1 MSESTVGSGAKNAG
15 LLHTI
20 GQKIRAAFAAYRRRQ
35 TLHELAAL
43 DNHILQDIGVD
54 RAELNATI
62 NQEADR

>member
-1 MSESTVGSGAKNAG
+1 MSETTVRSGAKHAG
-15 LLHTI
+15 LMHTI
-20 GQKIRAAFAAYRRRQ
+20 GQKTRAAFAAYRRCQ

-43 DNHILQDIGVD
+43 DNHILQYIGVD